1 MDVTGQRHYAYLPDK
16 TCLESTDYG
25 TRTLPMGVGKQ
36 RELDKGTVTDISQ
49 LFTWN

>member
-16 TCLESTDYG
+16 TCLKSTDYG
-25 TRTLPMGVGKQ
+25 THTLPMGVGKQ

-49 LFTWN
+49 FFTWN